1 MLLCCHYVPEFRKEL
16 GELLELSRK
25 LIRWDV
31 LNQPAEMTTLCGLT
45 ADQIRKRSHRPQ
57 EYYNTPH
64 FMPQPEDSLEIL
76 YLNRLRCRV
85 RMTELAACDA
95 FSDREGNC
103 LRPDILQALNR
114 MSSMVYL
121 LMICKKGAIKQ

>member
-1 MLLCCHYVPEFRKEL
+1 MR
-16 GELLELSRK
+16 ELLELSRK

-45 ADQIRKRSHRPQ
+45 GDEIRKRSHRPQ

-95 FSDREGNC
+95 FADREGNC

-121 LMICKKGAIKQ
+121 LMIRKKGAIKQ